1 MWCAAVAC
9 CARGSCCVA
18 VGSGPGLA
26 NVHCEWCQANNVAV
40 GGNAGAARG
49 RRRGQVNCGGS
60 WGVRWPF
67 VCSVRRCAECV
78 SVCHGLDALCG
89 NCAVV
94 CRWQAGAV
102 VQRRLVGGVGTRETK
117 GCENVLCVRRRAL
130 LGGDGGVE
138 EREEVDIA
146 IPTIVTRGRSHGAE
160 YF

>member
-49 RRRGQVNCGGS
+49 CRRGQVNCGGS

-78 SVCHGLDALCG
+78 CHGLDALCG

-94 CRWQAGAV
+94 CRCGRPARLCSGVLSGALEHV
-102 VQRRLVGGVGTRETK
+102 KRSV
-117 GCENVLCVRRRAL
+117 CENVLCVQRRAL
-130 LGGDGGVE
+130 LGGDGGVD

-146 IPTIVTRGRSHGAE
+146 IPIAAAGQLRYR
-160 YF
+160 YRP